1 MLPVCIVFGFL
12 ICYLFFKLRQVSR
25 ERTSKNVIKEAKL
38 EAERIL
44 KGADIAAREDLYKR
58 KERLEKETQETRQEL
73 RQLERRLS
81 KREDN
86 LERKIDILTKKEK
99 YIESMASNLSNK
111 ERDLNN
117 KNLHLDELIQEE
129 KNNLYKVSGLSGEEA
144 EKLLL
149 SRLEKEL
156 EKECANLIEKHT
168 KKAKEEAEKVAA
180 SIVCTAIQ
188 RCAAVN
194 AVDNVVSSIELPGDE
209 MKIGRAHV

>member
-117 KNLHLDELIQEE
+117 KNLRNIESNLEE
-129 KNNLYKVSGLSGEEA
+129 KFDSLSTEATKIYPLDGGMTESMPADDLGCKDKIKIVNGLQNEL
-144 EKLLL
+144 KIL
-149 SRLEKEL
+149 SNFGTESQKFRFFD
-156 EKECANLIEKHT
+156 CRR
-168 KKAKEEAEKVAA
+168 
-180 SIVCTAIQ
+180 S
-188 RCAAVN
+188 
-194 AVDNVVSSIELPGDE
+194 
-209 MKIGRAHV
+209 